1 MPASYRIDV
10 SLGLVFSTAQGV
22 LTNDDILVHQAA
34 LRDDVNF
41 DPAFS
46 ELYDFRSV
54 TKFELSA
61 EQIQAI
67 AGRPIYGTE
76 SRAALVAS
84 DDLVYGMLRMFQTM
98 SDGAHGDVQIFR
110 SMDDARS
117 WLGLGRC
124 DQ

>member
-67 AGRPIYGTE
+67 AGRPIYGTG
-76 SRAALVAS
+76 SRAALVAP
-84 DDLVYGMLRMFQTM
+84 DDLVYGLLRMFQTM
-98 SDGAHGDVQIFR
+98 AEGGHGNIQIFR
-110 SMDDARS
+110 DMDDARS
-117 WLGLGRC
+117 WLGLEPS